1 MASTR
6 KDIYYEVKI
15 NTTDAVKGLETAR
28 EKIKQIDR
36 EIANLQKTEAVSR
49 EQEQDIIREIT
60 ELTERR
66 KAYTKEIQRYSKEIQ
81 NDIRLNSEAEGSLAA
96 LRAELSN
103 LTKQYDAL
111 SRADRNSAVG
121 TKLLDDINAIT
132 TELNAAEQ
140 ATQRYYR
147 NVGNYQSAFN
157 GLGLSVQQVAR
168 ELPSLA
174 MGANT
179 FFLAISNNLPILA
192 DNIRIAREEY
202 KMLIAEGKAATPV
215 WKQLLSSIASWQTL
229 MVVGIT
235 ALSVYGKDI
244 IEFVGNLFK
253 QKDAFDASAQ
263 AAADYHKTIA
273 EGRVEAQKE
282 ISSLETMYDVAT
294 DATKSMELRREAIA
308 TLQKEYPS
316 YLGNLS
322 EEEIMTGKAAGAYDA
337 LKNRMLEIAQTRAVM
352 DKLTELNTIKLS
364 NEYQALVDAQRAF
377 DEEDARR
384 RARVEDVKSGKAG
397 ISFTIISMR
406 EERKALEEALEGFAE
421 KYGIQGESLAD
432 VSAYIEQSLNK
443 LKNSLTTFNT
453 EITEAEV
460 EMGKVVEQVN
470 TDLYNADVEAI
481 ERKKSLLTMRAQ
493 LEFRAAEEL
502 EAELFQIKQDAQ
514 RERLALDRE
523 NGKITA
529 EEFET
534 QLALLSQEETD
545 FFNEQAARIEDNATQ
560 LRNAMIELAG
570 GLSVKSQLAELEAQ
584 YKQAFRTLANEAKIS
599 ADERA
604 YYEVQLTKEWAKRKE
619 EILAKSEKN
628 ITDEIAKES
637 EERKK
642 LQQAYGDA
650 VTELAYSLNDM
661 FAAFGE
667 AQMKRAEDENEA
679 EKNALKKR
687 LDAGLI
693 SQKKYDKEV
702 AKLDEEL
709 AKKKAKIAR
718 EQAIRDKALNVAQIA
733 MNTAAAVMKIWADVP
748 KVDFGASTAILT
760 AMAIAAGAA
769 QTAAVLATPIPEA
782 RTGGMVAGRTH
793 ENGGVLMNLED
804 EERIVGAKPSKAFPE
819 LLNLIAYIGNHA
831 QMPNTGYATRSMMIE
846 SSAGASTH
854 IDADALAQK
863 IGEQVGDVI
872 RQAPIYLS
880 LTELREEQE
889 IMTRIEESA
898 KL

>member
-1 MASTR
+1 MATTR

-49 EQEQDIIREIT
+49 EQEQDIISEIT

-121 TKLLDDINAIT
+121 AKLLDDINAIT

-157 GLGLSVQQVAR
+157 GLGFSVQQVAR

-215 WKQLLSSIASWQTL
+215 WKQLLSSIGSWQTL

-253 QKDAFDASAQ
+253 QKEAFDASAQ

-294 DATKSMELRREAIA
+294 DVTKSMELRREAIA

-352 DKLTELNTIKLS
+352 NRLTELS
-364 NEYQALVDAQRAF
+364 AAQFSAEYRALQEATDAYSRRNQGGLNQVVDIF
-377 DEEDARR
+377 YDKE
-384 RARVEDVKSGKAG
+384 KKA
-397 ISFTIISMR
+397 M
-406 EERKALEEALEGFAE
+406 EEAAEAFNEEFGFSVTTSVEAMQVIDTE
-421 KYGIQGESLAD
+421 I
-432 VSAYIEQSLNK
+432 NK

-570 GLSVKSQLAELEAQ
+570 GLSVKSQLAELESQ
-584 YKQAFRTLANEAKIS
+584 YKQAFRTLANDAKIS

-604 YYEVQLTKEWAKRKE
+604 YYEEQLTKEWAKRKE
-619 EILAKSEKN
+619 EILAQSEKN
-628 ITDEIAKES
+628 TTDTTAEEL

-650 VTELAYSLNDM
+650 VAELAYSLNDM

-733 MNTAAAVMKIWADVP
+733 MNTAAAVMKIWADA
-748 KVDFGASTAILT
+748 GITAPIFT